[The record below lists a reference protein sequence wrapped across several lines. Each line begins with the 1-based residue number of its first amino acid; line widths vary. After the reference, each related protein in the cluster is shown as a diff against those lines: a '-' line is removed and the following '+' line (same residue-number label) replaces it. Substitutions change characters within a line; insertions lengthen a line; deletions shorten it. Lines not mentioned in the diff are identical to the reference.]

1 MINADTYD
9 FIAVKLNLLQGIKN
23 IKSEAKFR
31 LITSYVVYYSLF
43 ALPKSV
49 RNFVLFLFNKRKIS

>member
-31 LITSYVVYYSLF
+31 LITS
-43 ALPKSV
+43 
-49 RNFVLFLFNKRKIS
+49 